1 MFSCFIFFFIGA
13 PLGAI
18 IKKGGLGTP
27 VVVSVLFFIVYYMID
42 NTSYKMARDGV
53 WDVVVGMWMSSFVLS
68 MIGMVLTYISAK
80 EISISSKL
88 SYSEIKKK
96 IKSIFAKKN
105 KDDGEI

>member
-1 MFSCFIFFFIGA
+1 M
-13 PLGAI
+13 
-18 IKKGGLGTP
+18 P

-53 WDVVVGMWMSSFVLS
+53 WDVIVGMWMSSFVLS

-88 SYSEIKKK
+88 SYSENKKK